1 MLSLKNLFK
10 VRQIPLYSVR
20 RSAVD
25 DRKYKSNK
33 YRDNIVKNSVSD
45 YIFRNAA
52 MNDFIISIQHVL
64 ADLIDAVNHLKNYK
78 SFTTKKDDSNVK

>member
-20 RSAVD
+20 KTALD
-25 DRKYKSNK
+25 DRKYKANK

-45 YIFRNAA
+45 YIYRNAA
-52 MNDFIISIQHVL
+52 MNDFIIQIQHVL
-64 ADLIDAVNHLKNYK
+64 ADLIDTVNHLKNYK
-78 SFTTKKDDSNVK
+78 SFTTKKDDPNVK